1 MESQVIKIMGGETTL
16 IGKEIP
22 EEFLT
27 SKEQDVWTMTDAILS
42 SIGGLPEAVSAIRL
56 VEVIQYIGRTEF
68 MAGCYYPTSK
78 EIFISR
84 VTLNKSED
92 FIGVLL
98 HEIAH
103 AITGAKDNTHEFELG
118 LTKLL
123 GRIGSSLISATNNK
137 PAAET
142 PIQSSNFLNYGYASL
157 RCANCMSTDFE
168 RNNDLS
174 YIRCKNCGKE
184 YFGGYNEL
192 VLDNRKYI
200 EQHGDS
206 IYRQDVFKSITDI
219 KPLLLFGV
227 ALEGDI
233 TALMQSLFSAGLI
246 TGIESHAD
254 SIESIQ
260 FSHSIPELP
269 SGTISLIPQ
278 ENGIISEAIII
289 LNDSTNDSFNKA
301 YSCLTKEY
309 GRYSSHIKK
318 GHYAWHLNAGRITL
332 LIKNN
337 QIQITFKNK
346 MHNDTNS
353 DHLASASLEPTTKNA
368 THLNYFGV
376 PLTGTQ
382 DEFMSALAN
391 AGIIAKESELSKLV
405 RHQHPSDI
413 ITLWDNDSFLGFEG
427 GLCFIFFSS
436 IGQAKRIMWTFPSLG
451 GYDTVM
457 EIVHKIIPFY
467 KDYTCGRLTLLDVPG
482 GKIHVFDS
490 ENKEYGIIVEFTDT
504 INSLI
509 DEKIGN

>member
-27 SKEQDVWTMTDAILS
+27 TKEQDVWSMTDAIIS
-42 SIGGLPEAVSAIRL
+42 SIGGFPEAVSAIRL

-68 MAGCYYPTSK
+68 VAGCYYPTSK

-84 VTLNKSED
+84 ITLNKPED

-137 PAAET
+137 PATET

-157 RCANCMSTDFE
+157 RCVNCMSTDFE
-168 RNNDLS
+168 RNKDLS
-174 YIRCKNCGKE
+174 YVRCKNCGKE

-192 VLDNRKYI
+192 VFDNRKYI

-206 IYRQDVFKSITDI
+206 IYRQDVLKSITDI
-219 KPLLLFGV
+219 KPLLFFGV

-233 TALMQSLFSAGLI
+233 IALMSSLFSAGLI
-246 TGIESHAD
+246 TGIASHAD
-254 SIESIQ
+254 SLGSIQ
-260 FSHSIPELP
+260 FSHSIPKLP
-269 SGTISLIPQ
+269 SGTLSLIPQ
-278 ENGIISEAIII
+278 DNGIISEAIII
-289 LNDSTNDSFNKA
+289 LDDPTNDSFNKA

-309 GRYSSHIKK
+309 GRHSSHIKDDC
-318 GHYAWHLNAGRITL
+318 YSWHLSAGRITL

-337 QIQITFKNK
+337 HIQITFKNE
-346 MHNDTNS
+346 MHNDTNRDLLYS
-353 DHLASASLEPTTKNA
+353 TSLEPPTKNA
-368 THLNYFGV
+368 IHLNYFGV

-382 DEFMSALAN
+382 DEFMSALEN
-391 AGIIAKESELSKLV
+391 AGIIAKESELSKLF
-405 RHQHPSDI
+405 RHQFPYDT
-413 ITLWDNDSFLGFEG
+413 ITLWDNDTFLGFEG
-427 GLCFIFFSS
+427 GLCLIFFSS
-436 IGQAKRIMWTFPSLG
+436 NGQAKRILWTFPNLG

-457 EIVHKIIPFY
+457 EIFYRIIPFY
-467 KDYTCGRLTLLDVPG
+467 KDFVYEQQALISVPG
-482 GKIHVFDS
+482 GKIHVYDT
-490 ENKEYGIIVEFTDT
+490 ENKEYGIFVEFTDT
-504 INSLI
+504 INASI
-509 DEKIGN
+509 DEEIDP